1 LTRAWEM
8 GRDDA
13 AEVIEAWLANA
24 NHDHTENQVTRMQRT
39 WAMDKDKIRL
49 MNMRKQLW
57 SKVRD
62 GAPTLTLLAM
72 MNEINNLTDKIM
84 GEKDE

>member
-1 LTRAWEM
+1 
-8 GRDDA
+8 
-13 AEVIEAWLANA
+13 
-24 NHDHTENQVTRMQRT
+24 
-39 WAMDKDKIRL
+39 MDKDKIRL
-49 MNMRKQLW
+49 MNLRKQLW

-62 GAPTLTLLAM
+62 GAPTLSLLTL